1 MDFLNRHNY
10 NDIFN
15 VSMLSIDSS
24 MSQEDI
30 ERLKRIR
37 RAWNFY
43 DGYHWEEI
51 PPTDSPEITENY
63 CRTFVNKFV
72 AFEFGKEFVFE
83 TRDGAKEVM
92 VAEGMTLY
100 DFLTQVWTDNQQNKF
115 CVELGQMKSIT
126 GDAWVQVKYFS
137 PEELDD
143 PFGEYPKGRIRIMV
157 IPSSVVFPIYDVHD
171 KEKLVQVTIQ
181 YPIEIQEKS
190 PVLRRVSIKKV
201 VYKQIWTKDKVEVW
215 QGGEQLLDLPNKY
228 GKIPFEQIK
237 NFPVA
242 GRSEGLSDLEDL
254 IPLNV
259 ELNMKK
265 SNISEIIDY
274 HSAPVT
280 VVFGAKV
287 SSLEKGAN
295 KLWGGLPKD
304 AKVENLELKGDL
316 GASVEY
322 MKNLK
327 LAMSEVGCIPEGSLG
342 GQMAISNTSGVALQY
357 VNMPLIERTRIKRM
371 CSEEGLQRINKLIL
385 LVALKEGLI
394 IKPESIS
401 ASDFFST
408 DVTLPDTMPKD
419 MLLELQQI
427 EQEMKLSIESRKGAM
442 QRLGREDIDAK
453 LEEVDKDKKDNPDA
467 YGIKPE
473 MNSGFTN
480 GQTPIEQVRR
490 ETNGANKA

>member
-1 MDFLNRHNY
+1 MNFLNRFNY

-15 VSMLSIDSS
+15 VGILSLDSN
-24 MSQEDI
+24 MSVEDV

-51 PPTDSPEITENY
+51 PQQDSPEITENY
-63 CRTFVNKFV
+63 CRTYVNKFV
-72 AFEFGKEFVFE
+72 AFEFGKDFVME
-83 TRDGAKEVM
+83 TQDAVKDLRVSEDS
-92 VAEGMTLY
+92 TLFQ
-100 DFLTQVWTDNQQNKF
+100 FLSKVWSDNQQGKF
-115 CVELGQMKSIT
+115 CIELGQMKSIT

-143 PFGEYPKGRIRIMV
+143 PFKEYPKGRIRVMV
-157 IPSSVVFPIYDVHD
+157 IASSVVFPIYDVHD
-171 KEKLVQVTIQ
+171 KEKLLQLTIQ
-181 YPIEIQEKS
+181 YPIDVIQK
-190 PVLRRVSIKKV
+190 PPILKRTSIKKV
-201 VYKQIWTKDKVEVW
+201 LYKQIWTKDVVEVW
-215 QGGEQLLDLPNKY
+215 EGGEQKLNIPNKY

-242 GRSEGLSDLEDL
+242 GRNEGLGDLEDL

-280 VVFGAKV
+280 IVFGAKV

-316 GASVEY
+316 AASVNY
-322 MKNLK
+322 TNDLK
-327 LAMSEVGCIPEGSLG
+327 LAMSEIGGVPEGSLG
-342 GQMAISNTSGVALQY
+342 GHVSISNTSGVALQY

-371 CSEEGLQRINKLIL
+371 CSEDGIKRVNKLIL
-385 LVALKEGLI
+385 LVALTEGMINKPNI
-394 IKPESIS
+394 ISY
-401 ASDFFST
+401 SDFFNT
-408 DVTLPDTMPKD
+408 EVKFPDTMPKD
-419 MLLELQQI
+419 TLLELQQI
-427 EQEMKLSIESRKGAM
+427 EQEMKLGLEGRKGAM
-442 QRLGREDIDAK
+442 TRLGKEDIENKILDIDEDR
-453 LEEVDKDKKDNPDA
+453 LVNPDL
-467 YGIKPE
+467 YGIKPKL
-473 MNSGFTN
+473 NSGFTN
-480 GQTPIEQVRR
+480 GQTNLETVRK
-490 ETNGANKA
+490 EIKGANIT